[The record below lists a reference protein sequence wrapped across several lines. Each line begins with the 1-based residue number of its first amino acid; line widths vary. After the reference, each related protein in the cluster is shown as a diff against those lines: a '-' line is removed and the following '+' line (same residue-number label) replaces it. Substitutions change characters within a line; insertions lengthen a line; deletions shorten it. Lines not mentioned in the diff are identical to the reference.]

1 MKLFSERLRRGLT
14 FAQLK
19 EGKRVNFEPREAEKG
34 PRAAKATR
42 GPSAPSRGQMGVED
56 GA

>member
-42 GPSAPSRGQMGVED
+42 GPSAPSRGQMGVEN